1 MLIVVMTR
9 SPGLWRIAPWLVER
23 NMIPD
28 DVLLKS
34 SYLCVAINYMNNLKL
49 DLNLLVTFEALLAER
64 NVSRAAARLGLSQ
77 PAVSTQLAR
86 LRDVFGDRL
95 FVPAHRGVVA
105 TARALELQAPLRA
118 ALDEVRGVVM
128 SGRPFD
134 AARAELTI
142 RIAAS
147 DYAQSAVLAPFSIAL
162 RARAPGIRIAALPI
176 DGRTLARQTEEG
188 DVDLALMTP
197 STAPEKLRH
206 RHLLDETYVCIA
218 RRGHPRIAGRLNLK
232 AFVALEHLIV
242 SPRGGGFWGPT
253 DDSLAALGHR
263 RRVVLSVS
271 SFLVVPMIVAGSDL
285 IALVPSRVAS
295 GSDRALQ
302 ILRPPIDV
310 EGFSLALVWHERT
323 HDHAAHRW
331 IRDALGDWA
340 KSGAKPRV
348 AVTRHRQ
355 A

>member
-1 MLIVVMTR
+1 M
-9 SPGLWRIAPWLVER
+9 
-23 NMIPD
+23 
-28 DVLLKS
+28 
-34 SYLCVAINYMNNLKL
+34 KL

-134 AARAELTI
+134 AARAELTVKV
-142 RIAAS
+142 AAS
-147 DYAQSAVLAPFSIAL
+147 DYVQSAVLTPFAIAL
-162 RARAPGIRIAALPI
+162 RGRAPGIRIAVLPI
-176 DGRTLARQTEEG
+176 DGRALSRQTEDG
-188 DVDLALMTP
+188 DVDLAIMTP

-206 RHLLDETYVCIA
+206 RHLLHETYVCIA
-218 RRGHPRIAGRLNLK
+218 RRGHPRIAGRLDLK
-232 AFVALEHLIV
+232 TFLALEHIMV
-242 SPRGGGFWGPT
+242 SPRGAGFWGPA
-253 DDSLAALGHR
+253 DDALAALGHR

-271 SFLVVPMIVAGSDL
+271 SFLVVPQIVAASDL
-285 IALVPSRVAS
+285 VALVPSRVAN
-295 GSDRALQ
+295 GGDGAVQ
-302 ILRPPIDV
+302 ILRSPMDV
-310 EGFSLALVWHERT
+310 EGFSLALIWHERT

-331 IRDALGDWA
+331 MRDALAECA
-340 KSGAKPRV
+340 KAAPTAGRGTPAGQRVRPTSGKPRT
-348 AVTRHRQ
+348 ATPGSAR
-355 A
+355 